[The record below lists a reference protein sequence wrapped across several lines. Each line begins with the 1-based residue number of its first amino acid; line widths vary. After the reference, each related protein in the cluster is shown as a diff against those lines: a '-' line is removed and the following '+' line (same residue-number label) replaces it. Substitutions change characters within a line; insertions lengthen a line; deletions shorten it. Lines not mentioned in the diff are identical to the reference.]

1 MHGHSQHMNSFCLS
15 SNVHVKLWDAFNAT
29 GFVNKTYKST
39 YNTAYK
45 ITLFPMRR
53 QGGFFSLRIYT
64 CVPKKDMIYL

>member
-15 SNVHVKLWDAFNAT
+15 SNVHMKLWDAFNAT

-53 QGGFFSLRIYT
+53 QGGFFAYIVSKKLCLIYNGE
-64 CVPKKDMIYL
+64 K